1 MPEPDYGVSLSA
13 PTKSIKPKARTVAAS
28 KASRPKAAAP
38 RSFMDKFKA
47 SITGPPVENKVTSYS
62 HPTDNDD
69 SGASA
74 MQGGIKSLSGA
85 TADADM
91 YAENLKRYNDYLK
104 SQGQPV
110 GGPMGGKGGPRTM
123 PQQAEITPEMREAAL
138 GMFESQQGAGQV
150 PYYMAAARDD
160 VNYRRGGNRDD
171 YRQGGNRDDF
181 GMPIVG
187 GPPPQNPNM
196 SPAFQ
201 YAAQNYDVLGGSQR
215 LAPRP
220 MEMMSVAERNRIN
233 DMSQAMADQA
243 AQRRME
249 ENEYRKGL
257 TAGKGGPRTLPQLH
271 GGQFS
276 SMEQLMEFQQANP
289 SMNLMG
295 EYQRLQGLG
304 GGTQTQPPMP
314 QPQYGGGLSSILAK
328 RFGPMGGSGGFGF

>member
-1 MPEPDYGVSLSA
+1 MPFQDLGVNSA
-13 PTKSIKPKARTVAAS
+13 PKPKPAAS
-28 KASRPKAAAP
+28 KPKAAAP
-38 RSFMDKFKA
+38 KSFMDKFKA
-47 SITGPPVENKVTSYS
+47 SITGPPVKNKVTSYS
-62 HPTDNDD
+62 HQTDNDD

-74 MQGGIKSLSGA
+74 MQGGIKSLGGA
-85 TADADM
+85 TAGAGTADADM
-91 YAENLKRYNDYLK
+91 YAENLKRYNEYME
-104 SQGQPV
+104 SQGRPV

-123 PQQAEITPEMREAAL
+123 PQQPEITPEMRQAAL

-150 PYYMAAARDD
+150 PYYMAAAR
-160 VNYRRGGNRDD
+160 NAN
-171 YRQGGNRDDF
+171 
-181 GMPIVG
+181 
-187 GPPPQNPNM
+187 NPNM

-243 AQRRME
+243 AQQQMAQ
-249 ENEYRKGL
+249 NEYQQGL
-257 TAGKGGPRTLPQLH
+257 TAGKGGPRTMPQPG

-295 EYQRLQGLG
+295 EYQRLKGLG
-304 GGTQTQPPMP
+304 GGASTQPPMP
-314 QPQYGGGLSSILAK
+314 QPGYQSQGGNSPVFASGLGSVLAR
-328 RFGPMGGSGGFGF
+328 RFGNMGGSGGSGGFGF

>member
-1 MPEPDYGVSLSA
+1 MDNVG
-13 PTKSIKPKARTVAAS
+13 KS
-28 KASRPKAAAP
+28 
-38 RSFMDKFKA
+38 DD
-47 SITGPPVENKVTSYS
+47 GP
-62 HPTDNDD
+62 
-69 SGASA
+69 SA
-74 MQGGIKSLSGA
+74 MQGGIASLNGA

-91 YAENLKRYNDYLK
+91 YAENLKRYNEYMK

-110 GGPMGGKGGPRTM
+110 GGPVGGKGGGKGGPRTM
-123 PQQAEITPEMREAAL
+123 PQQPEITPEMREAAL

-160 VNYRRGGNRDD
+160 VN

-249 ENEYRKGL
+249 EDEYRKGL
-257 TAGKGGPRTLPQLH
+257 TAGKGGPRTLPQPG

-276 SMEQLMEFQQANP
+276 SMEQLMEFQKANP

-304 GGTQTQPPMP
+304 GGAPTQPPMP

>member
-13 PTKSIKPKARTVAAS
+13 PTKSIKPKAKTKSAS
-28 KASRPKAAAP
+28 VPKT
-38 RSFMDKFKA
+38 SFMDKFKA
-47 SITGPPVENKVTSYS
+47 SITGPSVENKVTSYS

-74 MQGGIKSLSGA
+74 MQGGIKSLGGA
-85 TADADM
+85 TAGAGTADADM
-91 YAENLKRYNDYLK
+91 YAENLKRYNEYME
-104 SQGQPV
+104 SQGRPV

-123 PQQAEITPEMREAAL
+123 PQQPEITPEMREAAL

-150 PYYMAAARDD
+150 PYYMAAAR
-160 VNYRRGGNRDD
+160 NAN
-171 YRQGGNRDDF
+171 
-181 GMPIVG
+181 
-187 GPPPQNPNM
+187 NPNM

-243 AQRRME
+243 AQRQMAQ
-249 ENEYRKGL
+249 NEYQQGL
-257 TAGKGGPRTLPQLH
+257 TAGKGGPQTMAQPG

-276 SMEQLMEFQQANP
+276 SMEQLMEFQKANP

-304 GGTQTQPPMP
+304 GGAQTQPPMP
-314 QPQYGGGLSSILAK
+314 QPGYQSQGGNSPVFASGLGAVLAK
-328 RFGPMGGSGGFGF
+328 RFGNMG

>member
-1 MPEPDYGVSLSA
+1 MVASFADMTGGVNA
-13 PTKSIKPKARTVAAS
+13 PAQKRPKARTAGAS
-28 KASRPKAAAP
+28 KAAAP
-38 RSFMDKFKA
+38 QSFMDKFKA
-47 SITGPPVENKVTSYS
+47 SITGPKVENKVTSYS

-74 MQGGIKSLSGA
+74 MQAGIASLGGA
-85 TADADM
+85 TAGAGTANAGM
-91 YAENLKRYNDYLK
+91 YADNLKRYNDYLK
-104 SQGQPV
+104 SQRKPV
-110 GGPMGGKGGPRTM
+110 GGPPANDPFANKGYSRTM
-123 PQQAEITPEMREAAL
+123 PQQPATPEITPEMREAAL

-150 PYYMAAARDD
+150 PYYMAAAR
-160 VNYRRGGNRDD
+160 NAN
-171 YRQGGNRDDF
+171 
-181 GMPIVG
+181 
-187 GPPPQNPNM
+187 NPNM

-220 MEMMSVAERNRIN
+220 MEMMSVAERKRIN

-243 AQRRME
+243 AQQQMAQ
-249 ENEYRKGL
+249 NEYQQGL
-257 TAGKGGPRTLPQLH
+257 TAGKGGPRIMPQPS

-289 SMNLMG
+289 SVNLMG

-304 GGTQTQPPMP
+304 GGAQTQPPMP

>member
-1 MPEPDYGVSLSA
+1 MAYDEV
-13 PTKSIKPKARTVAAS
+13 KSITPRPKARTAAA
-28 KASRPKAAAP
+28 KPAAAAP
-38 RSFMDKFKA
+38 QSFMDKLKA
-47 SITGPPVENKVTSYS
+47 SVTGPPVENKVTSYS
-62 HPTDNDD
+62 HQTDNDD

-74 MQGGIKSLSGA
+74 MQGGIASLGGA

-91 YAENLKRYNDYLK
+91 YAENLKRYNDYME
-104 SQGQPV
+104 SQGKPV

-123 PQQAEITPEMREAAL
+123 PQQPEITPEMREAAL
-138 GMFESQQGAGQV
+138 SMFESQQGAGQV
-150 PYYMAAARDD
+150 PYYMAAARNAD
-160 VNYRRGGNRDD
+160 NS
-171 YRQGGNRDDF
+171 
-181 GMPIVG
+181 
-187 GPPPQNPNM
+187 NM

-243 AQRRME
+243 AQQQMSQ
-249 ENEYRKGL
+249 NEYQQGMNAM
-257 TAGKGGPRTLPQLH
+257 TSGKGGPQTMPQPG

-276 SMEQLMEFQQANP
+276 SMEQLMEFQKANP

-304 GGTQTQPPMP
+304 GGAQTQPPMP
-314 QPQYGGGLSSILAK
+314 QPGYQSQGGNSPVFASGLGAVLAK
-328 RFGPMGGSGGFGF
+328 RFGNMG

>member
-1 MPEPDYGVSLSA
+1 MAMSYMGPGSSPQAGGSA
-13 PTKSIKPKARTVAAS
+13 PKSEPKPAVS
-28 KASRPKAAAP
+28 KKKAAAP
-38 RSFMDKFKA
+38 QSFMDKLKA

-62 HPTDNDD
+62 HQTDNDD

-74 MQGGIKSLSGA
+74 MQAGIASLGGATAGA
-85 TADADM
+85 GTADADM
-91 YAENLKRYNDYLK
+91 YAENLKRYNDYME
-104 SQGQPV
+104 SQKQPA
-110 GGPMGGKGGPRTM
+110 PT
-123 PQQAEITPEMREAAL
+123 EITPEMRQAAL

-150 PYYMAAARDD
+150 PYYMAAAR
-160 VNYRRGGNRDD
+160 NAN
-171 YRQGGNRDDF
+171 
-181 GMPIVG
+181 
-187 GPPPQNPNM
+187 NPNM

-243 AQRRME
+243 AQQQMAQ
-249 ENEYRKGL
+249 NEYQQGMNAI
-257 TAGKGGPRTLPQLH
+257 TSGKGGPRIMPQPG

-276 SMEQLMEFQQANP
+276 SMEQLMEFQKANP

-304 GGTQTQPPMP
+304 GGAPTQPPMP

>member
-13 PTKSIKPKARTVAAS
+13 PTKSIKPKEKTAAAK
-28 KASRPKAAAP
+28 KASQPKAAAP
-38 RSFMDKFKA
+38 QSFMDKLKA

-74 MQGGIKSLSGA
+74 MQAGIASLGGATAGA
-85 TADADM
+85 GTADADM

-123 PQQAEITPEMREAAL
+123 PQQPEITPEMRQAAL

-150 PYYMAAARDD
+150 PYYMAAARNAD
-160 VNYRRGGNRDD
+160 
-171 YRQGGNRDDF
+171 
-181 GMPIVG
+181 
-187 GPPPQNPNM
+187 NPNM

-243 AQRRME
+243 AQQQMAQ
-249 ENEYRKGL
+249 NEYQQGMNAM
-257 TAGKGGPRTLPQLH
+257 TSGKGGPQTMAQP
-271 GGQFS
+271 GV
-276 SMEQLMEFQQANP
+276 P
-289 SMNLMG
+289 P
-295 EYQRLQGLG
+295 
-304 GGTQTQPPMP
+304 TQPPMP
-314 QPQYGGGLSSILAK
+314 QYGGGGLAALLAK
-328 RFGPMGGSGGFGF
+328 RFGNMA

>member
-1 MPEPDYGVSLSA
+1 MAYDEV
-13 PTKSIKPKARTVAAS
+13 KSITPRPKERTAGAS
-28 KASRPKAAAP
+28 KASKPKEQ
-38 RSFMDKFKA
+38 SFMDNVGK
-47 SITGPPVENKVTSYS
+47 SDDGP
-62 HPTDNDD
+62 
-69 SGASA
+69 SA

-85 TADADM
+85 TADADKC
-91 YAENLKRYNDYLK
+91 AENLKRYNDYLK

-123 PQQAEITPEMREAAL
+123 PQQPEITPEMREAAL

-160 VNYRRGGNRDD
+160 VNYRQGRNRDD
-171 YRQGGNRDDF
+171 FVPYRQGGNRDDF

-243 AQRRME
+243 AQQQMAQ
-249 ENEYRKGL
+249 NEYQQGL
-257 TAGKGGPRTLPQLH
+257 TAGKGGPRT
-271 GGQFS
+271 
-276 SMEQLMEFQQANP
+276 
-289 SMNLMG
+289 
-295 EYQRLQGLG
+295 
-304 GGTQTQPPMP
+304 MP
-314 QPQYGGGLSSILAK
+314 QPSYQSQGGDSPVFASGLGAVLAK
-328 RFGPMGGSGGFGF
+328 RFGNMG